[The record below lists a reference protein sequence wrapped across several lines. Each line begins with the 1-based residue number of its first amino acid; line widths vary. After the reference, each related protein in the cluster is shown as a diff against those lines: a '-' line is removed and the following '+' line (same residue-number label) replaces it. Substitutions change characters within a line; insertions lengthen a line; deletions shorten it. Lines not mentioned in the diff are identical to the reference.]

1 MPMYS
6 RSAPADPQVIDRW
19 DGGAGWIAHPEEEGR
34 RASHAVR
41 GDDGVWLL
49 DPIDAP
55 GVDDLIADLGDVAGV
70 AVLSSYHARDA
81 DAFARRHDV
90 AVHLPPWVTRVPER
104 TDAPITRTD
113 GGVAGFELREL
124 RPLRAWRE
132 AVAYRESDGTL
143 YVPDVLTSLPTF
155 TVGRERLAMNFL
167 NRLAPPS
174 AAFDGVAPKRILFGH
189 GEGVVADA
197 DAALRD
203 ALSNARRRF
212 PRALLANGVWEL
224 RARVGAMG

>member
-1 MPMYS
+1 MPMYA
-6 RSAPADPQVIDRW
+6 RSSPADPQVIDRW
-19 DGGAGWIAHPEEEGR
+19 DGGVGWIAHPEEGGR

-41 GDDGVWLL
+41 GHDGIWLF

-55 GVDDLIADLGDVAGV
+55 GVENLVAALGDVAGV

-90 AVHLPPWVTRVPER
+90 PVHVPRWVNRVGER
-104 TDAPITRTD
+104 TDAPIARID
-113 GGVAGFELREL
+113 GGVGGFELREL

-132 AVAYRESDGTL
+132 AVAYREADGTL
-143 YVPDVLTSLPTF
+143 YVPDFLTTLPTF
-155 TVGRERLAMNFL
+155 TVGDERLAMNVL
-167 NRLAPPS
+167 NRLAPPC
-174 AAFDGVAPKRILFGH
+174 AAFEDIAPERILFGH
-189 GEGVVADA
+189 GEGLFEDA
-197 DAALRD
+197 DAALSD

-224 RARVGAMG
+224 RAMVSAMG